1 MDKKSMG
8 TFLTD
13 LRKEKGLTQQEV
25 AEKLNVS
32 NKTISKWERDEGYPE
47 ITMLPEIAKF
57 YEITTDELLQ
67 GAKNEKLQD
76 NVVIYKPEPDPK
88 WSKLDKYALIANIL
102 SVGGLV
108 LFVVFTIF
116 IDFTGLGLNGLY
128 LALTISTLSFAYLLY
143 VILEKVKFKETVTLK
158 NYNDMFFSFFFFG
171 VEIFSALS
179 FTVSE
184 NLGIYIAPLKL
195 VIPGVFLSIITT
207 YLCHTLLNKFVKFS
221 VITKEK
227 QKLKKI
233 FTTISCVFTA
243 IVIVCVTAFSIY
255 DFKTLKPFPHEVR
268 FMEMY
273 NTVESA
279 QRDYQ
284 RLKNLI
290 FNGEQLYILINEEGN
305 TLYLNEL
312 VFTVEAGKNGY
323 NKRMFEQVETHI
335 VFETEKGKQEFIK
348 TSVIEDG
355 NFDFLE
361 RMDENI
367 IFDDEKC
374 SIKFDETESAL
385 DTARFHSGVY
395 TVIGTGVTSLLYGLL
410 ALVYFKKKD

>member
-25 AEKLNVS
+25 ADNLNVS

-335 VFETEKGKQEFIK
+335 VFETEKGRQEFIK

>member
-25 AEKLNVS
+25 ADSLNVS

-184 NLGIYIAPLKL
+184 NLGVCITPLFL

-207 YLCHTLLNKFVKFS
+207 YLCHTLLNKIVKFS

-227 QKLKKI
+227 RKLKKI
-233 FTTISCVFTA
+233 FTSISCIFTA
-243 IVIVCVTAFSIY
+243 VAIVCVTAFSIY

-312 VFTVEAGKNGY
+312 VFTVEAGENGY
-323 NKRMFEQVETHI
+323 NKRMFEQVETHL

-355 NFDFLE
+355 KFDFLE
-361 RMDENI
+361 QMDENI
-367 IFDDEKC
+367 IFNDEKC
-374 SIKFDETESAL
+374 SIKFNETESAL
-385 DTARFHSGVY
+385 DRARFHSGVY

>member
-8 TFLTD
+8 AFLTE

-25 AEKLNVS
+25 ADSLNVS

-67 GAKNEKLQD
+67 GAKNEKLQE
-76 NVVIYKPEPDPK
+76 NVAIYKTEPDPK
-88 WSKLDKYALIANIL
+88 WSKLEKSALIANIL

-108 LFVVFTIF
+108 LFIVFVIL
-116 IDFTGLGLNGLY
+116 IDFTGFGLDGLY
-128 LALTISTLSFAYLLY
+128 LALTVSTLSFAYLLY
-143 VILEKVKFKETVTLK
+143 IILEKVKFKETVTLK

-171 VEIFSALS
+171 AEIFSALS

-227 QKLKKI
+227 RKLKKI

-290 FNGEQLYILINEEGN
+290 FNGEQLYIIVSEEGN
-305 TLYLNEL
+305 ILYLNEL
-312 VFTVEAGKNGY
+312 VFTVEPGENGY
-323 NKRMFEQVETHI
+323 DKKMCEQIETHL
-335 VFETEKGKQEFIK
+335 VFETEKVKQEFIK

-355 NFDFLE
+355 KFDFLE
-361 RMDENI
+361 QMDENI
-367 IFDDEKC
+367 IFNDEKY
-374 SIKFDETESAL
+374 SIKFDETESVL
-385 DTARFHSGVY
+385 DIARFHSGVY
-395 TVIGTGVTSLLYGLL
+395 TVIGTGVSSLLYGLL
-410 ALVYFKKKD
+410 ALVYYKKKD